1 MDLSGKADYFHG
13 MDVLA
18 NLAPA
23 IGGLIAALV
32 GYLYARRVHD
42 RAQRARAADRL
53 PRAAE

>member
-1 MDLSGKADYFHG
+1 

-32 GYLYARRVHD
+32 GYLYARRIHD
-42 RAQRARAADRL
+42 RAQKARAADRL